1 MAHPARLLLPR
12 TARRGALRKIGRNL
26 TEAKSLGGDDVSF
39 IFCLFD
45 HLRRTNGAVP
55 CADNLVHRMRVCLS
69 PRALLSCS
77 QAIERHRRAG
87 NADASAG
94 VCGAAGRQLL
104 AVGGLGASADYTMGY
119 RYVACRVC
127 AILHLV
133 LHPST
138 RQNPRGKDVRNP
150 TRVCGTR
157 KSDWNESCAED
168 LALKKFSELPRRSA
182 RAPTPRSDTPRC
194 FRGSDAATIG
204 VEQTKRD
211 LSRRDLDARQ
221 RKDVGGVEE
230 SSLPRLRPRG
240 LVLAQ

>member
-1 MAHPARLLLPR
+1 
-12 TARRGALRKIGRNL
+12 
-26 TEAKSLGGDDVSF
+26 
-39 IFCLFD
+39 
-45 HLRRTNGAVP
+45 
-55 CADNLVHRMRVCLS
+55 
-69 PRALLSCS
+69 
-77 QAIERHRRAG
+77 
-87 NADASAG
+87 
-94 VCGAAGRQLL
+94 
-104 AVGGLGASADYTMGY
+104 
-119 RYVACRVC
+119 
-127 AILHLV
+127 
-133 LHPST
+133 
-138 RQNPRGKDVRNP
+138 
-150 TRVCGTR
+150 
-157 KSDWNESCAED
+157 